1 MFAHDTS
8 PPRPAFFNEGKSTPT
23 RSNPSS
29 LKSFSMKGKI
39 SFISGLLSKST
50 SRANIREN
58 VSKPLSDAGP
68 EFGYLDNE
76 KVESQNATTRA
87 IQHEKTEPIDKK
99 NATQSYNDRPN
110 RSLTIAKRL
119 STTFR
124 RPSQSPHPASHVPIP
139 SVRSKQLREAA
150 LRERGLLPPKDMSA
164 QELEQDNQIASVA
177 PAPQILYADGLS
189 EADRIKQAWEAKIQP
204 NDTAGQEES
213 PDSVLEAT
221 VHPAKAENANGSLD
235 SNSAPPP
242 SPKPT
247 SSIRKSLSRAH
258 LAQAKPPP
266 TRELPP
272 TPLDPECIPLP
283 PSPLEDA
290 SSIRSA
296 ELSYADVSLSPS
308 CGSATS
314 PPITITAESLPEEVN
329 SHPNSAQPSLS
340 HTHTLHPG
348 SPVTSLS
355 PSTTECSS
363 DGALAPPELQNRSR
377 PSVIINN
384 CSDSDESGSIAA
396 PSLATSSQ
404 LTSESPCSY
413 TTHKFRPDPLA
424 KTWTNEPSVP
434 VIIESPVEGNGLV
447 IPINDDIP
455 DQEADDMATS
465 FPSRAKYATTN
476 GKHKQPSFIPSTGA
490 QKASSGK
497 LGGKMSRS
505 GSLANFRHSVV
516 STLTRKPTK
525 SHSLNFDTSTLP
537 PSPTVPAS
545 LGSHSSISAQSANSK
560 NSNVESTRQALSPT
574 IHSRGSILFETSH
587 IEDEETRRM
596 TEMAFMG

>member
-1 MFAHDTS
+1 MFTQDTS
-8 PPRPAFFNEGKSTPT
+8 PPRPAFFNEGKGTPT

-58 VSKPLSDAGP
+58 VSKPMSDAGP
-68 EFGYLDNE
+68 ELGYPDNE
-76 KVESQNATTRA
+76 KVESRKAITRA
-87 IQHEKTEPIDKK
+87 IQHEKTGPIDNE
-99 NATQSYNDRPN
+99 NATQLYNDRPN

-124 RPSQSPHPASHVPIP
+124 RPSQSSRPAPHVPIP
-139 SVRSKQLREAA
+139 SVHSRQLREAA

-164 QELEQDNQIASVA
+164 QEREQDNQIPSVA
-177 PAPQILYADGLS
+177 PAPQIVYADGLS
-189 EADRIKQAWEAKIQP
+189 EADRIKQAWEAKIKP
-204 NDTAGQEES
+204 NDTADQDES
-213 PDSVLEAT
+213 SDSVLEAT
-221 VHPAKAENANGSLD
+221 VHPAKAENANGLLERD
-235 SNSAPPP
+235 SAPPP

-272 TPLDPECIPLP
+272 TPLDPEYIPLP
-283 PSPLEDA
+283 PSPLEDE
-290 SSIRSA
+290 SSIRSS
-296 ELSYADVSLSPS
+296 ELSYVDELLPPS
-308 CGSATS
+308 SGPATS
-314 PPITITAESLPEEVN
+314 PPITITAESLPEGVN
-329 SHPNSAQPSLS
+329 SHPNLAQPSLS
-340 HTHTLHPG
+340 HTHTLLPG
-348 SPVTSLS
+348 SPVTSLL

-363 DGALAPPELQNRSR
+363 DGALAPPKLQNRSR

-404 LTSESPCSY
+404 LTSESPYSY

-434 VIIESPVEGNGLV
+434 VIIESPVEGHGLV

-455 DQEADDMATS
+455 DQETGDMVSS
-465 FPSRAKYATTN
+465 FPSQAKYASTN
-476 GKHKQPSFIPSTGA
+476 GKRKQPSFVPSTGA
-490 QKASSGK
+490 HKASSAK
-497 LGGKMSRS
+497 VVGKMSRS

-525 SHSLNFDTSTLP
+525 SHSLTFNTSTLP

-545 LGSHSSISAQSANSK
+545 LASHSSISAQSANSK
-560 NSNVESTRQALSPT
+560 NSHVESIRQALSPT

>member
-1 MFAHDTS
+1 
-8 PPRPAFFNEGKSTPT
+8 
-23 RSNPSS
+23 
-29 LKSFSMKGKI
+29 
-39 SFISGLLSKST
+39 
-50 SRANIREN
+50 
-58 VSKPLSDAGP
+58 
-68 EFGYLDNE
+68 
-76 KVESQNATTRA
+76 
-87 IQHEKTEPIDKK
+87 
-99 NATQSYNDRPN
+99 
-110 RSLTIAKRL
+110 
-119 STTFR
+119 
-124 RPSQSPHPASHVPIP
+124 
-139 SVRSKQLREAA
+139 
-150 LRERGLLPPKDMSA
+150 MSA
-164 QELEQDNQIASVA
+164 QEREQDDQIPSVT
-177 PAPQILYADGLS
+177 PAPQIVYADGLS

-204 NDTAGQEES
+204 NDTAVQDES
-213 PDSVLEAT
+213 GDSVLEAT
-221 VHPAKAENANGSLD
+221 VHPAKAENANGLLERD
-235 SNSAPPP
+235 SAPPPPP

-247 SSIRKSLSRAH
+247 SSIRKSLSRVH

-272 TPLDPECIPLP
+272 TPLDPEFIPLP
-283 PSPLEDA
+283 PSPFEDA

-447 IPINDDIP
+447 IPINDDIS

-465 FPSRAKYATTN
+465 FPSRAKYASQN
-476 GKHKQPSFIPSTGA
+476 GKHKQPSFIPSTGS

-497 LGGKMSRS
+497 VGGKMSRS

-545 LGSHSSISAQSANSK
+545 LASHSSISAQSANSK